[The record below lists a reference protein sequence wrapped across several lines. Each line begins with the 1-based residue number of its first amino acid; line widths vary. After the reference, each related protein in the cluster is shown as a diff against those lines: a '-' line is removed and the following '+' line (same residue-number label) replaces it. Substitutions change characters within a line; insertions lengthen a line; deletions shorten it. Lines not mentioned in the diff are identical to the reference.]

1 MRQGLLTFAGI
12 ALSVFAWAQPD
23 SGIPLQSS
31 NTEPLVIVQDKR
43 TPQSPL
49 DGANTIVITQKEIQ
63 QLPARNVAEV
73 LMNIAG
79 VDVRSR
85 NPFAQN
91 DISLL
96 GASFDQVLILI
107 DGIPMRDPQ
116 TGHHQM
122 NLPVDLS
129 QVERIEVFKGSA
141 ARVYGAGALAGAINI
156 VTKIPNS
163 NSIQVLSTWGSNFE
177 KDSLSGEVYN
187 SNVQQIGVGLVKNN
201 WGHNIQI
208 RRLYSNGYAYNTR
221 AEQQSIFTNTHWTSS
236 DKKAKVQFINGYFN
250 NAFDAKDFYA
260 SPWDENATE
269 KVETFFTGI
278 NGQIEKEGWVIVPRG
293 YFRYNHDNYIFVKQD
308 PSIYENNHFSNTA
321 GIELHASHANPWGL
335 WGVGVENRSDW
346 IRSNNLGKH
355 DRQFYSGYIE
365 QRFHEWHNWKMIVG
379 LNVQFSNMSHP
390 MNYSS
395 NGIKYY
401 PAVDIQHNKGNG
413 TLFAHIGTGSRLPT
427 YTDWFYS
434 GQGNEGN
441 PSLLP
446 ENALTAETGFQ
457 YKMKGLFI
465 QASYFYRE
473 VQNQIDYIRNSESGN
488 YVASNLNTCQFTGAE
503 WAIKWINTQKQG
515 WLNVGNASLRNTILS
530 NNIDF
535 DGISSRYVNEHL
547 SNQTI
552 VQLGINTGAY
562 IQHQFIARRIQRM
575 NQTAPVFVMDMRTQY
590 QNANWTVF
598 ADYTNI
604 TSETYQLSGFVT
616 MPGSYFNLGI
626 QYTLK

>member
-1 MRQGLLTFAGI
+1 MRKIFI
-12 ALSVFAWAQPD
+12 VALSLSSAALTYAQPT
-23 SGIPLQSS
+23 IPV
-31 NTEPLVIVQDKR
+31 TEQPNEVSPLVIVQDKR

-49 DGANTIVITQKEIQ
+49 NSTNTTIITQEEIQ
-63 QLPARNVAEV
+63 KMPVRNVAEV
-73 LMNIAG
+73 LMNVAG

-141 ARVYGAGALAGAINI
+141 ARIYGAGALAGAINI
-156 VTKIPNS
+156 VTKTPES

-177 KDSLSGEVYN
+177 KDSLSGETYN
-187 SNVQQIGVGLVKNN
+187 SNVQQIAVGLVKGN

-208 RRLYSNGYAYNTR
+208 RRLYSNGYAFNTR
-221 AEQQSIFTNTHWTSS
+221 TEQQAIFSNSHWTSN
-236 DKKAKVQFINGYFN
+236 DKKASVQFINGYLN
-250 NAFDAKDFYA
+250 NSFDAKDFYA
-260 SPWDENATE
+260 SPWDENAFE
-269 KVETFFTGI
+269 QVQTFFSGI
-278 NGQIEKEGWVIVPRG
+278 NGKIEKEGWVIVPRG
-293 YFRYNHDNYIFVKQD
+293 YFRYNDDHYIFIKEN
-308 PSIYENNHFSNTA
+308 PSYYENNHFSNTA

-365 QRFHEWHNWKMIVG
+365 QRFNQWNQWKMIIG

-390 MNYSS
+390 MNNSS

-401 PAVDIQHNKGNG
+401 PAIDIQHNKGNG
-413 TLFAHIGTGSRLPT
+413 TLFGHVGSGSRLPT

-434 GQGNEGN
+434 GMGNLGN
-441 PSLLP
+441 ASLLP
-446 ENALTAETGFQ
+446 ENAITAESGYQ
-457 YKMKGLFI
+457 YKWKGLFV
-465 QASYFYRE
+465 QASYFYRK
-473 VQNQIDYIRNSESGN
+473 VQNQIDYVKDSNSGN
-488 YVASNLNTCQFTGAE
+488 YVASNLNTCQFTGSELAL
-503 WAIKWINTQKQG
+503 KWNNRVKSNG
-515 WLNVGNASLRNTILS
+515 FYVSNVSLRNTILS
-530 NNIDF
+530 NDIQF
-535 DGISSRYVNEHL
+535 EGVSSRYVNEHL
-547 SNQTI
+547 SNQT
-552 VQLGINTGAY
+552 VFQLGLGAGNHVQQQY
-562 IQHQFIARRIQRM
+562 IVRRIQRM
-575 NQTAPVFVMDMRTQY
+575 NQSAPVVVIDIRTQY
-590 QNANWTVF
+590 QNENWTVF
-598 ADYTNI
+598 ADVSNLTDENYR
-604 TSETYQLSGFVT
+604 LSGFVT
-616 MPGSYFNLGI
+616 MPGRYFNLGV